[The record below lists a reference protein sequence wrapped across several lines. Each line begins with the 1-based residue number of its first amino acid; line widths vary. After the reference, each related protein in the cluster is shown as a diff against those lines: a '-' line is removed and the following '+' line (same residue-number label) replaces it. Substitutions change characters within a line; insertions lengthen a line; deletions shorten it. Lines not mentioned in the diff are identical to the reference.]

1 MNDKPGSF
9 GHPSQPWPGDYLLVA
24 HWLHLFFGNGL
35 STFGF
40 YCAERTMLIQAP
52 LVRFHGMAAS
62 SFLQLMR
69 DHPAETLRQPE
80 REGVW

>member
-35 STFGF
+35 STSGF
-40 YCAERTMLIQAP
+40 YCAERTMLIQGPPRAFP
-52 LVRFHGMAAS
+52 WYGGVDLPTAS
-62 SFLQLMR
+62 
-69 DHPAETLRQPE
+69 A
-80 REGVW
+80 